1 MKDKKPLEKQ
11 EDNMKVKGFSLIELL
26 VVVSILFGLLALGR
40 QRYVQ
45 HIEKTKLTQAQ
56 SDLLILASKL
66 EQYKLFNGN
75 YLGAAGSRSSGD
87 GTGESPVTNT
97 GSPWIF
103 QAYSPANK
111 LEQDAIF
118 TLAISFVSNNGLEY
132 QITAT
137 AINDKDKKRYGVLI
151 YYSDGRRGYDR
162 NKDGEFANNEQCW
175 DC

>member
-1 MKDKKPLEKQ
+1 MR
-11 EDNMKVKGFSLIELL
+11 VKGFSLIELL
-26 VVVSILFGLLALGR
+26 VVVSILFGLLALGG

-75 YLGAAGSRSSGD
+75 YFGAAGSRPSGD
-87 GTGESPVTNT
+87 SSAEGAGQSQVTNT

-118 TLAISFVSNNGLEY
+118 NLAISFVSNNGLEY

-151 YYSDGRRGYDR
+151 FYSDGRRGYDK
-162 NKDGEFANNEQCW
+162 NKDGEFASNELCW